1 MWVIRFHKYF
11 LLFSN
16 KKKILLPHR
25 KYSTVFFW
33 VVVPLQL
40 VDDVIRILHRLS
52 VCLSVRRMTIER
64 RDDAVPAALPHVM
77 AVIDLILSN
86 HSSNTHTHILNTC
99 NCGVPIVFCVERLG
113 QAPSLTSATPK
124 IFPPLKFLHFF
135 LFFCFFLF
143 IIKSEKEKMTIR
155 CVYNYYSIATLFYFF
170 FFIISSSYLLWSR
183 IC

>member
-1 MWVIRFHKYF
+1 MVSPCVGLFDFESIFF
-11 LLFSN
+11 L
-16 KKKILLPHR
+16 KKPPPPPPQKIFDCF
-25 KYSTVFFW
+25 FFW

-64 RDDAVPAALPHVM
+64 RDDVM

-86 HSSNTHTHILNTC
+86 HSSNTHTHTHTYRIP
-99 NCGVPIVFCVERLG
+99 VIVVCRLCFVLKG
-113 QAPSLTSATPK
+113 SAKPPVSQQQLPN
-124 IFPPLKFLHFF
+124 FPPPPPLKFLHFF
-135 LFFCFFLF
+135 VLLFSFNNK
-143 IIKSEKEKMTIR
+143 IRKEKRWRLDVSITT
-155 CVYNYYSIATLFYFF
+155 SIATLFYFF